1 MQRESPSLEAMLPPG
16 IRSRMISGVNGLD
29 MHILEAGFEA
39 PGRPLALLAHG
50 YPELAFSWRHAMLP
64 LAEAGY
70 HVVAPDLR
78 GFGRT
83 TGGATDY
90 DCDLLEFG
98 ALNKVRDMLGL
109 VAALAHDAAEVII
122 GHDLGSHVVAWC
134 ALVRP
139 DVFKSVVMMSA
150 PFAGPPP
157 LDAERMLYAT
167 ATLAADLA
175 ALERPRKYYVLWN
188 AERGAADDWDNP
200 PQGLHDLFRAYFHHK
215 SADWAGNKPFYLA
228 DASAA
233 EMAKMPTY
241 YVMDLDKGMAATVAE
256 FMPTPEE
263 IAACRWLDD
272 DEVALFAAEYGR
284 AGFQGAL
291 NASYRIL
298 SDPRIMAEMRTF
310 AGRKIDVP
318 SAFISGAQD
327 WGIYQTAGALQ
338 AMTSN
343 GCSNMTDVHLV
354 EGAGH
359 WVQQERSAEVNALL
373 LDFLRKTRSAAI
385 R

>member
-1 MQRESPSLEAMLPPG
+1 MVQESPSLEAMLPPG
-16 IRSRMISGVNGLD
+16 IRSRMIAGVNGLD

-83 TGGATDY
+83 TGGSTDY

-98 ALNKVRDMLGL
+98 ALNKVRDMLAL
-109 VAALAHDAAEVII
+109 VAALSHDAAEVIV

-150 PFAGPPP
+150 PFAGPPS

-167 ATLAADLA
+167 STLAADLA
-175 ALERPRKYYVLWN
+175 ALARPRKYYVLWN
-188 AERGAADDWDNP
+188 GERGAADDYENA
-200 PQGLHDLFRAYFHHK
+200 PQGLHDFFRAYFHHK
-215 SADWAGNKPFYLA
+215 SADWAGNRPFYLA
-228 DASAA
+228 DQSAA

-241 YVMDLDKGMAATVAE
+241 YVMDLDKGMAATVGE
-256 FMPTPEE
+256 FMPSGDE
-263 IAACRWLDD
+263 IAACSWLDD

-338 AMTSN
+338 AMAVN

-359 WVQQERSAEVNALL
+359 WVQQERAAEVTALL
-373 LDFLRKTRSAAI
+373 LDFLRKTRSGATG
-385 R
+385 